1 MIPITSNE
9 PRLVI
14 EPKNVID
21 ELIYRELSKL
31 YEILQVLEDLKIVV
45 PDKGWTLSESD
56 GYCWMERDPS
66 IEEKKRVLTALGY
79 DVSML

>member
-1 MIPITSNE
+1 MIPITSKE

-14 EPKNVID
+14 ELKNVID

-56 GYCWMERDPS
+56 GYCWMEDDPS

>member
-1 MIPITSNE
+1 MIPKE

-31 YEILQVLEDLKIVV
+31 DEILQVLEDLKIVV
-45 PDKGWTLSESD
+45 PDKDCALSESD
-56 GYCWMERDPS
+56 GYSWMEDDPS

>member
-1 MIPITSNE
+1 MIPITSKE
-9 PRLVI
+9 PKLVI

-45 PDKGWTLSESD
+45 PDKGWTLS
-56 GYCWMERDPS
+56 
-66 IEEKKRVLTALGY
+66 
-79 DVSML
+79 